1 MRRASIAGIAV
12 LFLVAGS
19 FVAIA
24 QQGPMGGPG
33 PGMRGGGQQA
43 VTPEQFPD
51 FKARALKNIDERITR
66 MGEHRA
72 CIEKAQTHEEM
83 RKCRPEPPMGGGPM
97 HRGPREQRPPLPGG
111 QQQ

>member
-1 MRRASIAGIAV
+1 MRGAAIAGSAV

-19 FVAIA
+19 FAAIA
-24 QQGPMGGPG
+24 QQGPMGSG
-33 PGMRGGGQQA
+33 PGMRGGGQQV

-51 FKARALKNIDERITR
+51 LKARALKNIDERIKR

-83 RKCRPEPPMGGGPM
+83 RNCRPEPPMGGGPM
-97 HRGPREQRPPLPGG
+97 HRGPREQRPPQTGG